1 MSTPLNTEYLDTE
14 GGLPEDEV
22 ERDEYGIWRK
32 KTEIYFCENPLET
45 DDPTDR
51 YGK

>member
-1 MSTPLNTEYLDTE
+1 MIHTDEEDV
-14 GGLPEDEV
+14 LPEDGV
-22 ERDEYGIWRK
+22 EADEYGIWRTK
-32 KTEIYFCENPLET
+32 PEFYFCEHPLET